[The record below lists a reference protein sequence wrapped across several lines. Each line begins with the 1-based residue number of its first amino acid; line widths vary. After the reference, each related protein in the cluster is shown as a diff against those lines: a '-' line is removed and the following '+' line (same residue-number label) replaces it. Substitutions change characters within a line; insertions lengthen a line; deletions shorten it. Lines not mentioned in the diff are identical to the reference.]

1 MSYSEVEV
9 YTDPILALAR
19 DPNLNKE
26 AKKTSQLIGIIHGF
40 PLTERKI
47 LKLCLLALTILQSL
61 EKIELNLRNWTFLS
75 LDFNSANHFNR
86 ESPDDIKSFNN
97 NISLKVLT
105 NCKEFNVK
113 LNRISFDLDYI
124 TKALKTL
131 SPVEYMSDSG
141 TLLTSLTLRNIK
153 LKDDI
158 SDKITVAYLK
168 AKLITIG
175 TDLETMLEDEEGEF
189 AATVVSYKQFV
200 VSLLKQLNT
209 AIDAEDLPGKF
220 ECLAVISDMEQMF
233 DTFKLER
240 AQQMA
245 VYEEPRREQKSPPPQ
260 TQPPFEVALFEQEN
274 PSQEQKTRTQPRTS
288 SESHDIISE
297 VRKPADI
304 HKSSEFKKPSAIHT
318 PSTSQAVSDDEYDD
332 NDSEYGY
339 GSMFLSGSYNPPMI
353 HSITR
358 SQQLQTPAPQMDSP
372 SLHSGSFRS
381 QAKFPQRRDSV
392 SSMETSTILQK
403 TSISD
408 ELPYLMTAFNLARN
422 FEEDV
427 HHYKEENEKELP
439 RRSASTSP
447 ISVPARHNLS
457 TLTASLRQPAGLET
471 AHTAKQFP
479 SHKGHLP
486 DTSLYSESSVLQ
498 NKLLSSPSSYLFA
511 NNSLL
516 YKLGIKPQVV
526 TAEIPKELANNTS
539 ANIRPLATKTSLSGS
554 IRGPRTTRFIEQRED
569 KDDKENRDITP
580 LTTENLASH
589 TFSGLAVE
597 EPFNDYVE

>member
-1 MSYSEVEV
+1 MSYTDVEV
-9 YTDPILALAR
+9 YADPILALAR

-26 AKKTSQLIGIIHGF
+26 PEKTSQLIGIIHGF

-47 LKLCLLALTILQSL
+47 LKLCLLALTILQTL

-124 TKALKTL
+124 TRALKTL

-153 LKDDI
+153 LKDDLN
-158 SDKITVAYLK
+158 DKITVAYLK

-175 TDLETMLEDEEGEF
+175 TDLETMLEDDDGEF
-189 AATVVSYKQFV
+189 AATVSSYKQFV

-233 DTFKLER
+233 ETFKLER

-245 VYEEPRREQKSPPPQ
+245 VYQEPRREDQNTLSDEHKSLDGNQ
-260 TQPPFEVALFEQEN
+260 THPEEYKKQTEAAKL
-274 PSQEQKTRTQPRTS
+274 
-288 SESHDIISE
+288 SE
-297 VRKPADI
+297 V
-304 HKSSEFKKPSAIHT
+304 HKTLPEPKKHSDLHKNTSELKKPSAIHT
-318 PSTSQAVSDDEYDD
+318 PSSSQVVSDDEYDD
-332 NDSEYGY
+332 NDSEYGS

-358 SQQLQTPAPQMDSP
+358 SQQLQAPAPSQMETPA
-372 SLHSGSFRS
+372 LLSGSFRS
-381 QAKFPQRRDSV
+381 PAKFSHRRDSV

-403 TSISD
+403 TTISD

-422 FEEDV
+422 FEEDI
-427 HHYKEENEKELP
+427 HHYKEENEKERP
-439 RRSASTSP
+439 KRTSTASP
-447 ISVPARHNLS
+447 IPVPSRLQMNA
-457 TLTASLRQPAGLET
+457 LTSSLRQPAGQEKS
-471 AHTAKQFP
+471 APKHFP
-479 SHKGHLP
+479 THKGHLP
-486 DTSLYSESSVLQ
+486 DTSLYSESSVLH
-498 NKLLSSPSSYLFA
+498 NKLLSTPSSYLYA

-516 YKLGIKPQVV
+516 YKLGIKPQII
-526 TAEIPKELANNTS
+526 TAEVPKELANNTT
-539 ANIRPLATKTSLSGS
+539 ANIRPLGTKTPLLGG
-554 IRGPRTTRFIEQRED
+554 IRGPRTTRFIEQTAD

-580 LTTENLASH
+580 LTTENLANH
-589 TFSGLAVE
+589 TFSGLAVDE
-597 EPFNDYVE
+597 SSNDYVE